1 MKKFVLLCLMM
12 MVVGLIGFDVQA
24 DEYTNYQEI
33 YFDDGDVMLLKEFD
47 ASDYNS
53 YYKKVKK
60 RKMFGWRIYVA
71 HKNEHLEFIANTK
84 IKIYNTGTTPI
95 SYEIDLEKEEETT
108 NQITATGEIKI
119 KGSGS
124 KKTFKGSVDASI
136 KASVTTSTTETSK
149 ESYQFKIDV
158 DPMSYVSI
166 VTRGT
171 GEINNGVGSYYFFWA
186 RTKRGGWETF
196 TMMTEYYEI
205 VKARF

>member
-1 MKKFVLLCLMM
+1 MKKLVLVVLMVM
-12 MVVGLIGFDVQA
+12 MVACVGMDVYA

-33 YFDDGDVMLLKEFD
+33 YFDDGDVTLLKAFTD
-47 ASDYNS
+47 SDYS
-53 YYKKVKK
+53 DYYKKVKK

-84 IKIYNTGTTPI
+84 IKIYNTGTSSI
-95 SYEIDLEKEEETT
+95 SYEINLETEEKTI
-108 NQITATGEIKI
+108 NQITASGEIKI
-119 KGSGS
+119 KGTGE

-136 KASVTTSTTETSK
+136 KASVTTSKTETSK
-149 ESYQFKIDV
+149 ESYEFKIDV

-186 RTKRGGWETF
+186 RTKSGGWETF
-196 TMMTEYYEI
+196 TLLTEYYEI